1 MASNSDSSVSRIALT
16 ADVDW
21 APEAAIE
28 AFAALMDAQGVPFT
42 LFTTHDSSVVRGL
55 MERVEVGVHPFFG
68 RGSSHGESVE
78 EVVRT
83 VMALPHNLAAFRC
96 HRFEVSNTSRQALL
110 DAGMRVSTNVCT
122 DLELVAPFRDRFGM
136 LELPVFMEDGGY
148 LYQQHPLE
156 LTPALKQQLLAPGLK
171 TLLAH
176 PMHMVLNTP
185 HFAYM
190 AEIKRSL
197 TREQWRGQT
206 SADLAGRRFEGRGIA
221 TLVLEMLDWARE
233 QDVEITTVGAV
244 ARERGYLEGHIGTA

>member
-1 MASNSDSSVSRIALT
+1 MASTSDPAASRIALT

-28 AFAALMDAQGVPFT
+28 AFAALMGAQGVPFT
-42 LFTTHDSSVVRGL
+42 LFNTHESDVVRGL
-55 MERVEVGVHPFFG
+55 VERVEVGVHPFFG

-110 DAGMRVSTNVCT
+110 EAGLRVSSNVCS
-122 DLELVAPFRDRFGM
+122 DLELVPPFRDRFGM

-156 LTPALKQQLLAPGLK
+156 LTPTLKERLLSPGLK

-185 HFAYM
+185 HFAFM

-197 TREQWRGQT
+197 TREQWRGQAP
-206 SADLAGRRFEGRGIA
+206 ADLDRQRFAGRGIRD
-221 TLVLEMLDWARE
+221 LVLELLDWARE
-233 QDVEITTVGAV
+233 QGVELTTVGAV
-244 ARERGYLEGHIGTA
+244 ARERGYLGDQTGTV